1 MCASSVEQARRREC
15 VVARE
20 DVDEDVDEDVGVDE
34 DVDVDVDEDV
44 VGMRTWVQMDDT
56 ASPNA
61 TPPRVRLRT
70 APSPAS

>member
-1 MCASSVEQARRREC
+1 MC

-44 VGMRTWVQMDDT
+44 VLMRTRVQMDDT